1 MPPFNIHSIES
12 APAAARALLQGSL
25 KKYGFI
31 PNLHGGLAE
40 APVALEAYIELTA
53 LFDRSS
59 LSPTERQ
66 VVLLVAS
73 AENHCRYCVA
83 AHSTIAK
90 RMVKADPAIVDAIR
104 NLQPLSDP
112 KLDALANF
120 TRNVVKN
127 RGVVRGQAFDNFIT
141 AGYSRAQVL
150 EVVLGVSFKTLSNY
164 TNHIIDTPLDS
175 AFQTEAWEEPEL
187 CAGKQCAAA

>member
-1 MPPFNIHSIES
+1 MSQFNIHSIQS
-12 APAAARALLQGSL
+12 APAGAQALLQGSL

-40 APVALEAYIELTA
+40 APVALEAYIQLTA

-66 VVLLVAS
+66 VVVLAVS
-73 AENHCRYCVA
+73 AENQCTYCVA

-90 RMVKADPAIVDAIR
+90 HMVKADPTVVDAIR
-104 NLQPLSDP
+104 NLQPLPDP

-120 TRNVVKN
+120 TRNAVRY
-127 RGVVRGQAFDNFIT
+127 RGVVRGQALDKFIA
-141 AGYSRAQVL
+141 AGCSRAQVL
-150 EVVLGVSFKTLSNY
+150 EVILGVTFKTLSNY
-164 TNHIIDTPLDS
+164 TNHLINTPLDS
-175 AFQTEAWEEPEL
+175 AFQAESWKQPSQ
-187 CAGKQCAAA
+187 CANKQCA

>member
-1 MPPFNIHSIES
+1 MSQFNIHSIQS
-12 APAAARALLQGSL
+12 APAGAQALLQGSL

-66 VVLLVAS
+66 VVLLAVS
-73 AENHCRYCVA
+73 AENHCTYCVA

-90 RMVKADPAIVDAIR
+90 HMVKADPAVVDAIR
-104 NLQPLSDP
+104 NLQPLPDP

-127 RGVVRGQAFDNFIT
+127 RGVVRGPNCLKLKVTQAFGKKGSLPHIVCNRIKADYHHGKTRTTSLFT
-141 AGYSRAQVL
+141 SHP
-150 EVVLGVSFKTLSNY
+150 KTLS
-164 TNHIIDTPLDS
+164 T
-175 AFQTEAWEEPEL
+175 
-187 CAGKQCAAA
+187 KR